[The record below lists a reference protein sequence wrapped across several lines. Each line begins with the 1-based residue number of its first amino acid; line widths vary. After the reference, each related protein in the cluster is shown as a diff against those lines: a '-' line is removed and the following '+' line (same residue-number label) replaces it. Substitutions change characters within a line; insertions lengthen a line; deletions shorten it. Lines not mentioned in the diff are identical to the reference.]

1 MRREMIRI
9 VVSEMM
15 KVCSSPSK
23 KASVEVAK
31 KMLAKYPKSL
41 QDVIEG
47 DVVGA
52 GYHSLVKQLQTRI
65 ENVKRSSTPMI
76 KKRKKGSDEY
86 DTEEIPAEKRAAV
99 QDTYGC
105 VKWDMKF
112 LPVTETTE
120 TQQKK
125 KDEMKM
131 LSEQLN
137 PSPDEVRSLMKSTY
151 YSQRK
156 EINKGTDLQTLLE
169 EWPFLFQEIGMG
181 VHFEELTGVPLKET
195 FLSNVEKKG
204 DRLLNFMRTV
214 CADKSKKFLQLVTNL
229 QVLRGRKE
237 GCSEDL
243 KDMLLLLLCYFDEK
257 EQNLFHYV
265 EETCLPKEVHVE
277 SLPVTPCIIVCGKMI
292 LSFTVR
298 NKAKYDMD
306 CTVLFLSPLL
316 HGGWCAVKYFLF
328 VSSLQ
333 AAPAMPQSSSC

>member
-1 MRREMIRI
+1 MIRM

-15 KVCSSPSK
+15 KVCPSPCK

-47 DVVGA
+47 DVVGP
-52 GYHSLVKQLQTRI
+52 GYHSLVKQLQNRI
-65 ENVKRSSTPMI
+65 ENVKRSSTPMMM
-76 KKRKKGSDEY
+76 KRQKRSDEY
-86 DTEEIPAEKRAAV
+86 DTEEIPAEKRATV

-112 LPVTETTE
+112 LPISETAV

-131 LSEQLN
+131 LSQQLN
-137 PSPDEVRSLMKSTY
+137 PSSDMVRSLMKSTY

-156 EINKGTDLQTLLE
+156 EINKGTHLQTLLE
-169 EWPFLFQEIGMG
+169 DWPFLFQEIGMG

-214 CADKSKKFLQLVTNL
+214 CADKSKKCLQLVTTL
-229 QVLRGRKE
+229 KVLRGRKE

-257 EQNLFHYV
+257 EENLFHYV
-265 EETCLPKEVHVE
+265 EETCLPNEVDVE
-277 SLPVTPCIIVCGKMI
+277 SLPVTPCIIVCGKTI
-292 LSFTVR
+292 LSFMV
-298 NKAKYDMD
+298 NKAK
-306 CTVLFLSPLL
+306 
-316 HGGWCAVKYFLF
+316 
-328 VSSLQ
+328 
-333 AAPAMPQSSSC
+333 